1 MLENKI
7 DYIVNNLGVKNFRL
21 LVHPYVY
28 AYLNSGLIPLS
39 FKWKFK
45 YSFGM
50 KMIPSQALAFLQY
63 EFHDK
68 DGRIIDMKENVETI

>member
-1 MLENKI
+1 
-7 DYIVNNLGVKNFRL
+7 
-21 LVHPYVY
+21 
-28 AYLNSGLIPLS
+28 
-39 FKWKFK
+39 
-45 YSFGM
+45 M